1 MTIVVTGA
9 TGHFGRHA
17 VENLLSRGV
26 PADQIVAVGRSIEKI
41 QDLADRGVRVQYA
54 SYDEPESLR
63 KAFAGAGKL
72 LFVSASEPGK
82 RIPQHRNVVDAA
94 KDAGVGLIVY
104 TSAPHADSSGM
115 ILATEHLA
123 TEQALAASG
132 IPSVILRNGW
142 YLENYDLRG
151 ALEHGL
157 VGAAGDG
164 RLSLATRADLAEAAA
179 AAVLAD
185 SHDKQVYELGGEG
198 VTLAELAAEVSRQ
211 SGREVTYTDL
221 PQDKYVEFL
230 VGVGVPEG
238 FAAVL
243 ADSDHHAASGALY
256 TGPEDLAH
264 LLGRPATPLADAV
277 RAQLA

>member
-9 TGHFGRHA
+9 TGGLGRHA
-17 VENLLSRGV
+17 VESLLSRGV
-26 PADQIVAVGRSIEKI
+26 PADRIVAVGRSIEKI

-63 KAFAGAGKL
+63 KAFAGADKVL
-72 LFVSASEPGK
+72 LVSGSEPGK
-82 RIPQHRNVVDAA
+82 RIPQHQNVIDAA
-94 KDAGVGLIVY
+94 KDAGVGRIFY
-104 TSAPHADSSGM
+104 TSAPNADSSGM

-132 IPSVILRNGW
+132 VPYVILRNGW

-164 RLSLATRADLAEAAA
+164 RISLATRADLAEAAA
-179 AAVLAD
+179 AALVAD
-185 SHDKQVYELGGEG
+185 HLDKQVYELGGEG
-198 VTLAELAAEVSRQ
+198 VTMAELAAEVSRQ

-221 PQDKYVEFL
+221 PQDKYTEFL

-238 FAAVL
+238 FAGIL
-243 ADSDHHAASGALY
+243 ADSDHRAASGALY
-256 TGPEDLAH
+256 TGTEDLAT

-277 RAQLA
+277 RARLA